1 MTDECKEEMKVIAL
15 AILRKMV
22 ESEEKYRRAV
32 CVPALAAQARFE
44 NGKYQAYKEIYQNIM
59 KEIENENQPGQL
71 SRL

>member
-1 MTDECKEEMKVIAL
+1 MSDECKEELKVIAL

-22 ESEEKYRRAV
+22 ESEENYRRAA

-59 KEIENENQPGQL
+59 KEIENEN
-71 SRL
+71 